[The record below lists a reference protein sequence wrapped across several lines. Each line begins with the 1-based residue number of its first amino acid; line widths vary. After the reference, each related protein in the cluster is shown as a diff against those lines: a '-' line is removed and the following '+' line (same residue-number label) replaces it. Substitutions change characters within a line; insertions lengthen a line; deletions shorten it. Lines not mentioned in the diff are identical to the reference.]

1 MTFLTLIDI
10 CVTNHKD
17 KNVSNKNEQIV
28 VVTGISG
35 FLGSHI
41 AIQLLNEGYQV
52 RGTIRSMSRSSDIE
66 QIILRHVD
74 HPLPMLSF
82 VEGDLSNDAGW
93 DEAIE
98 GADYVIHSAS
108 PFLAHTPKDENE
120 IIKPAV
126 EGTLRVLEAAK
137 KHQISRVVL
146 TSSVASALYGDD
158 SEAQTESSWS
168 NPTNQRVTPYYKS
181 KILAEQAA
189 WNYANQSGLELST
202 ILPGLILGPV
212 LESDYGTS
220 AEVIVKLMNK
230 SLPAI
235 PNIGFTV
242 SDARDVA
249 KAHILAMTSENANG
263 ERYLAT
269 GDFMWMSDIAETL
282 RSHYPDYKIP
292 KHSLP
297 NWLAKLVSL
306 FDPALKTVIEDLDF
320 KHNITNEK
328 TRTQLNWQPRSAKDA
343 ILSTA
348 QSLIDQQV
356 I

>member
-1 MTFLTLIDI
+1 MLNQKEKL
-10 CVTNHKD
+10 
-17 KNVSNKNEQIV
+17 V
-28 VVTGISG
+28 VVTGITG

-52 RGTIRSMSRSSDIE
+52 RGTLRSFARSSQIE
-66 QIILRHVD
+66 NVILRHVK
-74 HPLPMLSF
+74 HTASTLSF
-82 VEGDLSNDAGW
+82 VECDLLSDEGW
-93 DEAIE
+93 DEAME

-108 PFLAHTPKDENE
+108 PFLAHIPKDENE

-189 WNYANQSGLELST
+189 WHYAKQTNLELTT

-220 AEVIVKLMNK
+220 AEVIIKLMNK

-235 PNIGFTV
+235 PNIGFTI
-242 SDARDVA
+242 SDVREVA
-249 KAHILAMTSENANG
+249 KAHILAMTVKNANG
-263 ERYLAT
+263 ERYLVT
-269 GDFMWMSDIAETL
+269 GKFMWMSDIAETL
-282 RSHYPDYKIP
+282 RSHYPNHKIP
-292 KHSLP
+292 KYSLP

-328 TRTQLNWQPRSAKDA
+328 TRTQLKWQPREENDS
-343 ILSTA
+343 ILATA
-348 QSLIDQQV
+348 QSLIEHGA